1 MIWSFDEIIE
11 EVTNDPRI
19 KDTLNLTKKQVK
31 GILREYF
38 RATIVTLKV
47 GFLKTYFKG
56 VKLGNQL
63 YMLVSPRS
71 IEKNNTDGKYIEELK
86 QRKKEYERR
95 TTRRKK

>member
-1 MIWSFDEIIE
+1 MIWSYDEIIE

-19 KDTLNLTKKQVK
+19 KDKLNLSQKQVK

-38 RATIVTLKV
+38 RATVVTLKI

-56 VKLGNQL
+56 LKLGNQL
-63 YMLVSPRS
+63 FMLVSPRS
-71 IEKNNTDGKYIEELK
+71 IEKNNTNGKYIKELK

-95 TTRRKK
+95 TIRGKK